1 MTGRTHKTDTK
12 DFLPVSREDMLARG
26 WDWYDILLVTGDA
39 YVDHPSFGAA
49 VIGRLLENAGYRV
62 AVLAQPAWNDAS
74 AFAAMG
80 RPELGVFIG
89 AGNLDSMVAHYTA
102 AKKRRSEDF
111 YSPGRKAGCG
121 PTAPAPCTPTA
132 RGRRSPASPSCSAG
146 WRRRCAGSR
155 ITITGTIRSAGAS
168 FSTRAR
174 IFLSTAWARA
184 QRSRPQTALRDGQ
197 APARHPRHGGPCR

>member
-1 MTGRTHKTDTK
+1 MTGRTHKTDTTDTT

-89 AGNLDSMVAHYTA
+89 AVQKS
-102 AKKRRSEDF
+102 
-111 YSPGRKAGCG
+111 
-121 PTAPAPCTPTA
+121 APVI
-132 RGRRSPASPSCSAG
+132 S
-146 WRRRCAGSR
+146 
-155 ITITGTIRSAGAS
+155 
-168 FSTRAR
+168 
-174 IFLSTAWARA
+174 
-184 QRSRPQTALRDGQ
+184 
-197 APARHPRHGGPCR
+197 

>member
-80 RPELGVFIG
+80 RPELGIFIG

-111 YSPGRKAGCG
+111 YSPGRKAGLHDYSRSHISQILHR
-121 PTAPAPCTPTA
+121 AAA
-132 RGRRSPASPSCSAG
+132 RPRLHRVRQPRAAG
-146 WRRRCAGSR
+146 V
-155 ITITGTIRSAGAS
+155 
-168 FSTRAR
+168 
-174 IFLSTAWARA
+174 
-184 QRSRPQTALRDGQ
+184 P
-197 APARHPRHGGPCR
+197 RHPRPARRDGGVAAPVRALRLLGR

>member
-26 WDWYDILLVTGDA
+26 WAWYDILLVTGDA

-89 AGNLDSMVAHYTA
+89 AGNH
-102 AKKRRSEDF
+102 RQH
-111 YSPGRKAGCG
+111 GRALYGGEKAPQRGL
-121 PTAPAPCTPTA
+121 TIRPA
-132 RGRRSPASPSCSAG
+132 GSAG
-146 WRRRCAGSR
+146 LRPDRACTVYANRVAAGVPRRCPDP
-155 ITITGTIRSAGAS
+155 
-168 FSTRAR
+168 AR
-174 IFLSTAWARA
+174 RDGGLAAPVR
-184 QRSRPQTALRDGQ
+184 ALRLLG
-197 APARHPRHGGPCR
+197 R